1 MNDADLLRMFGPM
14 FCILGLSLIPLSLM
28 FMHRFFKLKERE
40 LELEV
45 KSRDEQRL
53 LRQEALEARLAANE
67 QAVRTIV
74 DALLAQRSAQPPAP
88 ESAPEALQGFSP
100 VRLPKG

>member
-1 MNDADLLRMFGPM
+1 MDNGDLLRMFGPM
-14 FCILGLSLIPLSLM
+14 FCILGVSLIPLTLV
-28 FMHRFFKLKERE
+28 FMHKFFKFKERE
-40 LELEV
+40 LELET

-53 LRQEALEARLAANE
+53 LRHEALEARLAANE

-74 DALLAQRSAQPPAP
+74 DALLAQRSAMSGP

-100 VRLPKG
+100 IRLPKE